1 MSKLSAPLKT
11 LIHAPHAHPGP
22 VPTSKRI
29 AAVYA
34 AIARDAAARGIG
46 VPAWLTISTAATM
59 TLNSPD
65 SLLELYRI
73 VTNNTTTAITTTTT
87 ATTTASTVGA
97 TDPVSTAEL
106 MREVGLKCISFNGI
120 PRTINCLAAFHAGL
134 PRHIS
139 SKLSTAPTR
148 HLSEPTLQARL
159 RRGTELWTSIYR
171 PLDAKLTAKLARSHP
186 DLPVHILESHYALL
200 LANPPPGS
208 GSGSGSASASAVVPA
223 QRVGRV
229 LTSLTAIACLR
240 AQTGV
245 APQVVSHVFGLRK
258 AFEDGS
264 AGAGTGGEQQQQHV
278 VVVDGG
284 EWLASDEGGVW
295 ILEAVDRIVAALGE
309 GDGDGAKMG
318 FAPLPTR
325 LKAKL

>member
-1 MSKLSAPLKT
+1 MSKLSAPLKA
-11 LIHAPHAHPGP
+11 LINAPHARPGP
-22 VPTSKRI
+22 IRTSKHI
-29 AAVYA
+29 SAVYA
-34 AIARDAAARGIG
+34 ALARDAAARGIG

-73 VTNNTTTAITTTTT
+73 
-87 ATTTASTVGA
+87 ATTSTTSSTVSA
-97 TDPVSTAEL
+97 DPVSTAEL

-120 PRTINCLAAFHAGL
+120 PRSINCLAAFYAGL
-134 PRHIS
+134 PRDIS
-139 SKLSTAPTR
+139 SNLSTVPTR
-148 HLSEPTLQARL
+148 NLTESNLKVRLQ
-159 RRGTELWTSIYR
+159 RGLKLWKSIYH
-171 PLDAKLTAKLARSHP
+171 PLDARLTAKLAQSHP

-200 LANPPPGS
+200 LANPPPAAS
-208 GSGSGSASASAVVPA
+208 TVASADEPA

-229 LTSLTAIACLR
+229 LTSLTGIACLR

-245 APQVVSHVFGLRK
+245 APQVLSHVFGLRK

-264 AGAGTGGEQQQQHV
+264 AEADGVE
-278 VVVDGG
+278 GG

-309 GDGDGAKMG
+309 GNGEQAQRGGIG
-318 FAPLPTR
+318 FAPLGPAV
-325 LKAKL
+325 KAKL

>member
-1 MSKLSAPLKT
+1 MSKLSTSLKA
-11 LIHAPHAHPGP
+11 LIHAPHARPGP
-22 VPTSKRI
+22 VRTSKRI

-34 AIARDAAARGIG
+34 AIARDATARGVG

-73 VTNNTTTAITTTTT
+73 ATNTNTTTTITT
-87 ATTTASTVGA
+87 VGVS
-97 TDPVSTAEL
+97 DSVSTAEL

-134 PRHIS
+134 PRHVS
-139 SKLSTAPTR
+139 SKLSTVPTR

-159 RRGTELWTSIYR
+159 RRGAQLWTSIYR
-171 PLDAKLTAKLARSHP
+171 PLDAKLTAKLAQSHP

-208 GSGSGSASASAVVPA
+208 GSGSGSMSASASAVEPS

-264 AGAGTGGEQQQQHV
+264 ADAGAGTGTGGEQQQQQQQV
-278 VVVDGG
+278 VIDGG

-309 GDGDGAKMG
+309 GDEDGAEMG